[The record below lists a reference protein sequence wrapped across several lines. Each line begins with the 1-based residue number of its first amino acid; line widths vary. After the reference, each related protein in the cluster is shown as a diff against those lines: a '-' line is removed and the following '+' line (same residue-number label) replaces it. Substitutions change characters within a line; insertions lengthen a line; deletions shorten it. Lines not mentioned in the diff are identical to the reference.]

1 MAAYRHLGMD
11 DRVQIQVL
19 TKRGISDAEI
29 ARD

>member
-1 MAAYRHLGMD
+1 MAGYRRLGMD